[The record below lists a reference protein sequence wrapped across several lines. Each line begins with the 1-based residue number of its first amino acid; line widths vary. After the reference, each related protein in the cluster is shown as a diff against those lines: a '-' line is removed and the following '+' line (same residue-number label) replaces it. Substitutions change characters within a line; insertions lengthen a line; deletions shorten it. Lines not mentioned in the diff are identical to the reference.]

1 MPIALYIGGLV
12 AVDALDVLVP
22 FVVFALAYIRFA
34 ANNACPACSMFAIER
49 RKSAR
54 EERV

>member
-34 ANNACPACSMFAIER
+34 ANKACAA
-49 RKSAR
+49 
-54 EERV
+54 